1 MKDTFWLIQRGEFRN
16 NLDSAISFL
25 GGSNSNLIDLDYMGA
40 AEFEWG
46 AIPKA
51 YRRIMGQFEKYSLHV
66 TDLVTVGV
74 VPFCLYCRN
83 DRYEVILDAIKKYLN
98 EPYQLKEWSNMCSHF
113 TATPTDDF
121 PMAKKHIK
129 YERQTNFWWC
139 IDRTDPDADVDHP
152 YKNIV
157 GDWIAFTGATD
168 RQKAFNRVI
177 NFDYTSWWLRKSKE
191 EREQE
196 YKESFSR
203 F

>member
-1 MKDTFWLIQRGEFRN
+1 MANNKFYLIQRGKFRN
-16 NLDSAISFL
+16 NLKTATTL
-25 GGSNSNLIDLDYMGA
+25 AGSSDHHLIDPDYMGA

-66 TDLVTVGV
+66 TDLVTVGG

-113 TATPTDDF
+113 TATPTDDQYI
-121 PMAKKHIK
+121 KH
-129 YERQTNFWWC
+129 ERQTNFWWC
-139 IDRTDPDADVDHP
+139 IDIANPDADINDTSH
-152 YKNIV
+152 NIV

-168 RQKAFNRVI
+168 RQNAFAQVI
-177 NFDYTSWWLRKSKE
+177 DTDRTSWWLRKSEE
-191 EREQE
+191 EREKE
-196 YKESFSR
+196 YKESFNR

>member
-1 MKDTFWLIQRGEFRN
+1 MKDTFWLIQRGKFRN
-16 NLDSAISFL
+16 NLDSAISLL
-25 GGSNSNLIDLDYMGA
+25 GGSNSNLIDPDYMGA

-66 TDLVTVGV
+66 TDLVTVGG

-83 DRYEVILDAIKKYLN
+83 DRYDVILDAIKKYLN
-98 EPYQLKEWSNMCSHF
+98 ERYPLKEWSNMFSHF
-113 TATPTDDF
+113 TATPTDDL
-121 PMAKKHIK
+121 PLAKKQIK
-129 YERQTNFWWC
+129 YERKTNFWWC

-177 NFDYTSWWLRKSKE
+177 NFDYTSWWLRKSME
-191 EREQE
+191 EREKE
-196 YKESFSR
+196 YKESFNR